1 MKNFW
6 WKIKTVGWWP
16 LIKFWLNSKKCD
28 CAVCS
33 MSKNKENKDKG
44 AGKGDK
50 PRGGFSRNYRDNY
63 DVINWGESDKCV
75 DARNVKKILKKP
87 N

>member
-1 MKNFW
+1 
-6 WKIKTVGWWP
+6 
-16 LIKFWLNSKKCD
+16 
-28 CAVCS
+28 